1 MIQLFNIP
9 TYNIDTAQFSNLL
22 HDKTVTQFEERFAE
36 YVGAKYAVSFN
47 SATSAIFLIFDSIV
61 SKKFAIIPSLIPPV
75 VANAIVTAGGQVS
88 FCDNVNWVG
97 DQYCIATF
105 TSFSIIDSAQR
116 VDRNQFANHAQ
127 PNDLMIFSFYPTK
140 PIGSCDGGMVVSNDK
155 DKIDRLREMSMN
167 GMSPGVNNWERK
179 INRIGY
185 KMYMNSLQAYIANE
199 NLNRLEEKKKRL
211 AEIREQYNRAFG
223 PKNTSHHLYR
233 LYVDDN
239 KTFIEKAKQQGIV
252 CGIHYEALHLHPIY
266 ETFQRLDHSERHSR
280 TRVSIPFHEN
290 LSSADIQ
297 KVIKFVYE
305 NTEIQR
311 IQ

>member
-116 VDRNQFANHAQ
+116 VDKNQFANYAQ

-167 GMSPGVNNWERK
+167 GMSSGVNNWERK

-185 KMYMNSLQAYIANE
+185 KMYMNSLQAYIADK
-199 NLNRLEEKKKRL
+199 NLDALDYKKQKL
-211 AEIREQYNRAFG
+211 SEIRDQYNQAFNL
-223 PKNTSHHLYR
+223 KNTSNHLYR
-233 LYVDDN
+233 LRVNDN

-252 CGIHYEALHLHPIY
+252 CGIHYEALHRHPIY
-266 ETFQRLDHSERHSR
+266 ETFQRLDESDMHSQIM
-280 TRVSIPFHEN
+280 VSIPFHEN
-290 LSSADIQ
+290 LTSADIER
-297 KVIKFVYE
+297 VIKFVHE
-305 NTEIQR
+305 NSEV
-311 IQ
+311 

>member
-1 MIQLFNIP
+1 MIRLFNIP
-9 TYNIDTAQFSNLL
+9 TYAIHTAQFSNLL
-22 HDKTVTQFEERFAE
+22 HDKIVTEFEQRFAE

-75 VANAIVTAGGQVS
+75 VANAIITAGGQVS
-88 FCDNVNWVG
+88 FCDNVNWIG

-105 TSFSIIDSAQR
+105 TSFNIIDSAQR
-116 VDRNQFANHAQ
+116 VDRNQFANYAQ

-167 GMSPGVNNWERK
+167 GMSPGANNWERK

-185 KMYMNSLQAYIANE
+185 KMYMNSLQAYIANKNLDELE
-199 NLNRLEEKKKRL
+199 NKQGHLSMVREK
-211 AEIREQYNRAFG
+211 YNQAFG
-223 PKNTSHHLYR
+223 LKNKSNHLYR
-233 LYVDDN
+233 VPVRDN
-239 KTFIEKAKQQGIV
+239 RSFINDAKFHGIM
-252 CGIHYEALHLHPIY
+252 CGIHYEALHQHPVY

-280 TRVSIPFHEN
+280 TMVSIPFHEN
-290 LSSADIQ
+290 LVSDEID
-297 KVIKFVYE
+297 KVIKFVHE
-305 NTEIQR
+305 NSKV
-311 IQ
+311 